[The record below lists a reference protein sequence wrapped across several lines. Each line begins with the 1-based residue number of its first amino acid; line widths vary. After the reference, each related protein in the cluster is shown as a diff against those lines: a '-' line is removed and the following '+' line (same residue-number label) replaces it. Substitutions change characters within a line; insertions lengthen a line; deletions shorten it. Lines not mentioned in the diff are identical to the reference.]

1 MVPSADALRQ
11 RYPEPSERALR
22 KVLDR
27 LDAHSRQFIALS
39 PFVVL
44 ATAGPDGRLDS
55 SPRGGDPG
63 FVRVRDDRTLWLPDA
78 PGNNRLDSL
87 ANVVATGRVGLLF
100 LVPGIDETLRV
111 NGAARVR
118 DDPEAL
124 GAFEGG
130 RRPPRVVL
138 EVAAEEVYLHC
149 AKALMRARLWD
160 AEAHQDRSALPP
172 TAQIL
177 NDQTGTSRP
186 VETPE
191 EQAARYAP
199 DL

>member
-1 MVPSADALRQ
+1 MIDSADGLRQ
-11 RYPEPSERALR
+11 RYADPSPRALR
-22 KVLDR
+22 KQLGR
-27 LDAHSRQFIALS
+27 LDGHCRRFVALS

-44 ATAGPDGRLDS
+44 ATAGPGGDLDS
-55 SPRGGDPG
+55 SPRGGGPG
-63 FVRVRDDRTLWLPDA
+63 FVRVVDDRTLWLPDA

-87 ANVVATGRVGLLF
+87 TNVVATGRVGMLF

-124 GAFEGG
+124 GAFEGE

-138 EVAAEEVYLHC
+138 EVAVEEAYLHC
-149 AKALMRARLWD
+149 AKALMRAELWD
-160 AEAHQDRSALPP
+160 PGSRQDRGALPP

-177 NDQTGTSRP
+177 NDQTGTARP
-186 VETPE
+186 AESQ
-191 EQAARYAP
+191 EQMAARYAA